1 MENKRLFIGNLDF
14 SATAGEVQSLL
25 SRFGTVVSVTLKQK
39 KGYAFVEMETSE
51 AAAQAVQQL
60 EGTHHRGRIMRL
72 SLEMKARKARTVSAK
87 RYKERGAALGSRKLH
102 GEESAKRPWSAD
114 RPAHASR
121 PDRGSSRPG
130 PNRPVKPE
138 SGYTP
143 RERTNAPVSG
153 RSSSSSRGTSG
164 PARTAK
170 RPWAADRPAH
180 ASRLDRGSSRPGP
193 SRPVKAESGYTP
205 RERTNAPVSGRSSSS
220 PRGTSGPARPHQK
233 ARFPK
238 RPAHSMSASGDRL
251 TERPQSST
259 TVTPKPR
266 TYAHA
271 RSSNATGHQPGNR
284 ARPGAGARKGVPAS
298 SGPKHRGTAAGF
310 NKPRRRD

>member
-102 GEESAKRPWSAD
+102 GEESAKRPRPAD
-114 RPAHASR
+114 KPAHASR
-121 PDRGSSRPG
+121 P
-130 PNRPVKPE
+130 
-138 SGYTP
+138 
-143 RERTNAPVSG
+143 
-153 RSSSSSRGTSG
+153 
-164 PARTAK
+164 
-170 RPWAADRPAH
+170 
-180 ASRLDRGSSRPGP
+180 DRGSSRPGP

-205 RERTNAPVSGRSSSS
+205 RERTNAPVFGRSSSS

-284 ARPGAGARKGVPAS
+284 ARPGAGARKGAPAS